1 MIAYINSNGAK
12 TKPQQLTIADKQ
24 QTQDIKKPTNQQTSN
39 KQTTDKKTGNN
50 FEHISQFSLI
60 KLC

>member
-24 QTQDIKKPTNQQTSN
+24 QTQDINKPTNQQ
-39 KQTTDKKTGNN
+39 QTNN
-50 FEHISQFSLI
+50 RQENRQQF
-60 KLC
+60 